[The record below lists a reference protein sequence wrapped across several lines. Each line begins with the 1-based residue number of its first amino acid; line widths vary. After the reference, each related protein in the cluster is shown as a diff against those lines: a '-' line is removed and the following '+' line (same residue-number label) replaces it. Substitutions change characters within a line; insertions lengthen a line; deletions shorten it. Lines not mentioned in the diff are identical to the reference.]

1 MGKKNSDTAAMVL
14 VFCHGG
20 CGRWI
25 SLKKSS
31 VLPGDYY
38 GCEKNKFGF
47 ECSNKFLPL
56 IPGKVRIETRFR
68 GKGFYRVRDVWP
80 NQAMTEEYWGSYD
93 NWASKVTEIVI
104 DKAMKTARG
113 IKLME
118 TIRDGL
124 VYYEPVPDWL
134 SGHRGSDG
142 LLS

>member
-1 MGKKNSDTAAMVL
+1 MAKENNNKAEIV

-68 GKGFYRVRDVWP
+68 GNGFYRIRDVWP
-80 NQAMTEEYWGSYD
+80 NKAMTENYWGSYD
-93 NWASKVTEIVI
+93 NWAGKVAEIVI
-104 DKAMKTARG
+104 DKSMKTARG

-124 VYYEPVPDWL
+124 VFYEPCPDWL
-134 SGHRGSDG
+134 SGQRGSGG